1 VYQLNEI
8 TEIDDNI
15 FDSIYE
21 NNKTQ
26 IVVNNGYD
34 DKEKLKFIF
43 KNPTTYFKLFF
54 EVTYN
59 SEVVGYYQG
68 KLLNNHAY
76 LYNAITKTEQTFKDA
91 VDVSTT
97 YLKGLGCTHVVC
109 SAIPDTNMYN
119 YCLASCE
126 RTDIFAYEKTENT
139 GDTVDIFMRL
149 V

>member
-1 VYQLNEI
+1 MYQVNEI
-8 TEIDDNI
+8 TDIDDSI
-15 FDSIYE
+15 FDLIYE

-26 IVVNNGYD
+26 IVGNNGYD
-34 DKEKLKFIF
+34 DKEKLKHIF
-43 KNPTTYFKLFF
+43 KNSTFPTKVFF

-68 KLLNNHAY
+68 KILNNHAY

-119 YCLASCE
+119 YCLSSCE